1 MHTHSHY
8 VLAAA
13 GGSSLIFVVVG
24 IVVVLG
30 LIAMVVFGRRRTARR
45 TETTAPAPGEHQ
57 VRAEAQRGTTWQT
70 PDDDPDQG
78 NPHPERRP

>member
-45 TETTAPAPGEHQ
+45 TQATTPAPGEQ
-57 VRAEAQRGTTWQT
+57 PVRAEAQRGTTWQT
-70 PDDDPDQG
+70 PDDDPEQG
-78 NPHPERRP
+78 HPRP